1 MAIKMPSQQE
11 FSDAMD
17 EQEVRAAID
26 RYEQMIESGYDDSEA
41 LWYNLGVHYMTIK
54 EWEKARDTFLK
65 ALELSPD
72 LLQALVNL
80 GGVYFHLNEY
90 KKAEKFNRKAL
101 EINPDFIHARS
112 NLAMSLMSQGNF
124 KETISQ
130 LEQVLK
136 MEPKHPIALVSMS
149 RAHAALGNEEKMK
162 EYQER
167 AKEVGVKF
175 V

>member
-1 MAIKMPSQQE
+1 MAIKMPSQEE
-11 FSDAMD
+11 FRNAQD

-54 EWEKARDTFLK
+54 DWGNARDAFLK
-65 ALELSPD
+65 ALEISPD

-90 KKAEKFNRKAL
+90 AKAEKYNRRAL

-112 NLAMSLMSQGNF
+112 NLAMSLMSQGNY
-124 KETISQ
+124 KETISE
-130 LEQVLK
+130 LEQVLN

-149 RAHAALGNEEKMK
+149 RAYAALGDENKMV
-162 EYQER
+162 EYQEK
-167 AKEVGVKF
+167 AKEAGVKF